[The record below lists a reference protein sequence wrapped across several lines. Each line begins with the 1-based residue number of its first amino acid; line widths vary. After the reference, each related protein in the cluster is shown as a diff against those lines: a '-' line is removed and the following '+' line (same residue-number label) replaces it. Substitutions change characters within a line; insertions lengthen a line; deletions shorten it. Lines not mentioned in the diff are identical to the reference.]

1 MIEIKFSWKTLQDEY
16 SDDSPGLLR
25 TPRIAEGILPSCNR
39 GNRVLPHSIADS
51 LPIATPPLIRPES
64 PPHAD
69 VSSAIHM
76 TLGNTRT
83 AAIRYGNRD
92 STLATLGL
100 GIRLAASFLGIMVS
114 ESTRIFNN
122 HEGLKLSIL
131 APRQRYRKE
140 RRQ

>member
-1 MIEIKFSWKTLQDEY
+1 MNTPTIA
-16 SDDSPGLLR
+16 PGCCEHLESLKEFYRPAPRKSRFAAFYRRLLAHR
-25 TPRIAEGILPSCNR
+25 YN
-39 GNRVLPHSIADS
+39 
-51 LPIATPPLIRPES
+51 PLIRPES

-114 ESTRIFNN
+114 ESTRISNTT
-122 HEGLKLSIL
+122 KD
-131 APRQRYRKE
+131 
-140 RRQ
+140 